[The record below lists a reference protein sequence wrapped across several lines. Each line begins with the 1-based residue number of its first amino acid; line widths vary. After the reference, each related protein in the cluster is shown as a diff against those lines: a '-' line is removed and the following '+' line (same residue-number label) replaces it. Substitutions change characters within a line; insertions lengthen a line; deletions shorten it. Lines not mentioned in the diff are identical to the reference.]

1 MKLQCALVVVA
12 GLGLAGCGGGGGGG
26 SSDSDRG
33 SEPVVT
39 QVKAAD
45 LVGTWTQELDTFYA
59 SSTPDEWEWVSTERD
74 TIIVEQ
80 TPSGLRFTN
89 CVTGGSLTGTLSDNV
104 ITFPEQPGIDQER
117 TLDVE
122 DASSLFT
129 IVEKT
134 SENLL
139 LDYSL
144 SRISSD
150 TTITQAAVNL
160 SVKLDGYPTVTPT
173 SWSQLCV
180 STRVQQ
186 GYNYAE
192 VKGQTV
198 VLGNAATV
206 GIRFGS
212 FPYFTVGNY
221 TYPAANTSLPVTG
234 SFDLAAAELAGEL
247 SNAQSGSVAVQ
258 EDSANVRFR
267 PATLVMQSDLGLD
280 VTVNGTVSIDKS
292 WLALPAGE

>member
-33 SEPVVT
+33 GEFSTGVT
-39 QVKAAD
+39 AAD
-45 LVGTWTQELDTFYA
+45 LVGTWTQEAEVYLE
-59 SSTPDEWEWVSTERD
+59 SPTPDEWTWFRTDRQ

-80 TPSGLRFTN
+80 TEAGLRFTD
-89 CVTGGSLTGTLSDNV
+89 CVSGGSLTGTLSGKV
-104 ITFPEQPGIDQER
+104 ITFPLQPGIEAER

-122 DASSLFT
+122 DASTLFT
-129 IVEKT
+129 TVLNESFDILT
-134 SENLL
+134 DL
-139 LDYSL
+139 SL
-144 SRISSD
+144 SKVSSD
-150 TTITQAAVNL
+150 TTISQASVNL
-160 SVKLDGYPTVTPT
+160 SVKLEGYPTITPT

-186 GYNYAE
+186 GNNYAE

-198 VLGNAATV
+198 VAGYAATV
-206 GIRFGS
+206 GIRFAS
-212 FPYFTVGNY
+212 VPYFSVGNY
-221 TYPAANTSLPVTG
+221 TYPAANASLPVTG
-234 SFDLAAAELAGEL
+234 SFDLAVASVSGEL
-247 SNAQSGSVAVQ
+247 SDPVSGSVAVQ

-267 PATLVMQSDLGLD
+267 PSTLVMQSDLGLD
-280 VTVNGTVSIDKS
+280 VTLNGTVSIDKS

>member
-26 SSDSDRG
+26 SDG
-33 SEPVVT
+33 GTVYAT

-45 LVGTWTQELDTFYA
+45 LVGTWTQEAEFYLE
-59 SSTPDEWEWVSTERD
+59 SPTPDEWTWFRTDRQ

-80 TPSGLRFTN
+80 TEAGLRFTD
-89 CVTGGSLTGTLSDNV
+89 CVSGGSLTGTLSGKV
-104 ITFPEQPGIDQER
+104 ITFPLQPGIEAER

-122 DASSLFT
+122 DASTLFT
-129 IVEKT
+129 TVINESFNIMT
-134 SENLL
+134 DL
-139 LDYSL
+139 SL
-144 SRISSD
+144 SKVSSD
-150 TTITQAAVNL
+150 TTISQASVNL
-160 SVKLDGYPTVTPT
+160 SVKPEGYVTITPT

-186 GYNYAE
+186 GNNYAE

-198 VLGNAATV
+198 VAGSDVTV
-206 GIRFGS
+206 GIRFAS
-212 FPYFTVGNY
+212 FSYFTVGNY
-221 TYPAANTSLPVTG
+221 TYPAANASLPVTG
-234 SFDLAAAELAGEL
+234 SFDLGITGEL
-247 SNAQSGSVAVQ
+247 SDPVSGSVAVQ

-280 VTVNGTVSIDKS
+280 VTLNGTVSIDKS